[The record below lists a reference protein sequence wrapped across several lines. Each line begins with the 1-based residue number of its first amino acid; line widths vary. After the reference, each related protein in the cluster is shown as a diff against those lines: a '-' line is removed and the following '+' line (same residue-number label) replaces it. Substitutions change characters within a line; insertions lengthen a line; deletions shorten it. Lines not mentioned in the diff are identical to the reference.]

1 MAGHMKRV
9 HAAAP
14 GAATFGSWSR
24 LSLPLLL
31 GAALLWPG
39 TGGQAA
45 AQVEAVQAGAVQAG
59 AAGPVAVQSKTS
71 AQTSPAQAI
80 FNRVNALLLN
90 EYGGLSRV
98 DRPALRAEYQA
109 RLDAVCGAQRT
120 TCPAQKAYPVLEAEL
135 TALNDEHSFFQT
147 PEDFGEFV
155 TRATGGE
162 RQQFG
167 VKLAPLDGESR
178 VVLEVVPGSA
188 AAEAGL
194 RRGDVLTGLNGQPYR
209 YEALQKARVAGET
222 IRLEVSRWVG
232 GGAQT
237 QQVTLTPRK
246 SSTVD
251 LPTLSYVQATPG
263 SGAGN
268 LGAAGQGAEV
278 AVLRIPTFLSGGGVA
293 QRVHDLVGQAR
304 ARGVQGIV
312 VDLRGNSGG
321 SLTECDNAV
330 SAFVPTVTRLARGA
344 DGTTRTVVSR
354 GTRIEDG
361 QLYAPVSVV
370 NPQFWNGPVAVLVNS
385 GSASCSEFFAYEIQ
399 YARRGLI
406 VGEETAGVGNT
417 ATRVFPI
424 GEVAVQ
430 LTILNYVKPDG
441 TPYPTFVTPDRTHVQ
456 DEADVRL
463 LTQGVDATLQAGLGA
478 LASAPVLTL
487 EPPR

>member
-1 MAGHMKRV
+1 MAEHMKRV
-9 HAAAP
+9 HVAAP
-14 GAATFGSWSR
+14 GAATFGSWPR

-39 TGGQAA
+39 AGGHAA
-45 AQVEAVQAGAVQAG
+45 AQAGVGQADAAV
-59 AAGPVAVQSKTS
+59 PVAAQSKTS

-80 FNRVNALLLN
+80 FNRVNTLLLN
-90 EYGGLSRV
+90 EYGGLSTV
-98 DRPALRAEYQA
+98 DRAALRAEYQV
-109 RLDAVCGAQRT
+109 RLDAVCAAQRT
-120 TCPAQKAYPVLEAEL
+120 ACPAQKAYPVLEAEL

-188 AAEAGL
+188 AADAGL

-209 YEALQKARVAGET
+209 FDALQQARLAGAT

-251 LPTLSYVQATPG
+251 LPTLSYVQAAPG
-263 SGAGN
+263 SQGAP
-268 LGAAGQGAEV
+268 GQGAEV

-321 SLTECDNAV
+321 SLAECDNAV

-344 DGTTRTVVSR
+344 DGTSRTVVSR

-399 YARRGLI
+399 YARRGPV

-417 ATRVFPI
+417 ATRVFPV
-424 GEVAVQ
+424 GDAALQ
-430 LTILNYVKPDG
+430 LTILNYAKPDG
-441 TPYPTFVTPDRTHVQ
+441 TPYPTFLTPDRTHVQ

-463 LTQGVDATLQAGLGA
+463 LTQGVDAGLLAGLGA